1 MIDSDS
7 DSDFQIIASSTSN
20 ASLKKKSSTVTRT
33 RSAKAVIVPAKRKAR
48 QARIDD
54 DDKDDDEKEP
64 EPSASKRQK
73 PLPSSRLHTREYHR
87 TDHLA
92 PFLPDLLAWFEQVR
106 EKRRMPW
113 RKRYDDLVSMEV
125 KGQRAYEVSLPPLLP
140 NGHSDLEERQ
150 EGVDES

>member
-7 DSDFQIIASSTSN
+7 DSDFEIIASSTSN
-20 ASLKKKSSTVTRT
+20 ASLGKKSSTVTRT
-33 RSAKAVIVPAKRKAR
+33 RSGKAVIVPAKRKAR

-54 DDKDDDEKEP
+54 DDGKDDDVDEREAG
-64 EPSASKRQK
+64 PSASKRQK
-73 PLPSSRLHTREYHR
+73 PLFPSSRLHTREHHR

-113 RKRYDDLVSMEV
+113 RKRYDDLVGMEV
-125 KGQRAYEVSLPPLLP
+125 KGQRAYEVSLGP
-140 NGHSDLEERQ
+140 LEEWTL
-150 EGVDES
+150 